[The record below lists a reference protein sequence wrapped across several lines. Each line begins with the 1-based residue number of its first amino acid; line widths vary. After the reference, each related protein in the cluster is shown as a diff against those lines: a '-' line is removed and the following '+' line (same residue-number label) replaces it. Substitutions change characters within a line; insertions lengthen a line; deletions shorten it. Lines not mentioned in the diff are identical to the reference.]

1 MDDTSNN
8 LDVEGENF
16 TEDPGPRELEEV
28 AGLGIFISPQRR
40 VRPRTAS
47 RRAQFSPPLSPPR
60 RSPPITNL
68 VGSMYD
74 TILAQASPVLKAAA
88 NQERKSEQTT
98 DEVERRAPPGQDQIS
113 PALSQT
119 SGNVVDYFDQGEFQE
134 PQEMAESKESER
146 AQGPLEAQDL
156 HDENTPDQSQPDKI
170 FSELELRARYRELL
184 AERDKLRQQNKE
196 LGEQEVDMAKKHQKE
211 KDLLHQQVIEMEAL
225 YRSRRQKEAYLEESG
240 EMLHKSYCGNQADLA
255 EMTRKYSE
263 LSRTKAALA
272 KELSDMKEAKSK
284 LLEACQAKDEEMAKL
299 NRMVEEVTTCS
310 LQFETM
316 SQVSEQ
322 KCEEIRQRVKACHD
336 WVKNVHQEE
345 VQRDQ
350 DQVRF
355 CDTRMN
361 ALLPKKRRVRHSAA
375 SAAARYQTL
384 EAFLNS
390 PGSSVASPLEN
401 LVNSP
406 KNATVRHTP
415 PVDRDSIGSNRS
427 SLQFSLHNSPD
438 NILQRTS
445 SIPSGS
451 AGSTPDWFRDA
462 LLGLQ
467 SAAASPELLN
477 LAVVEHENASP
488 GHSRMS
494 LDVADLKRLINA
506 SGLQSSGP
514 QTSPDHILR
523 MLDSPSR
530 PEPLRLQTSSDQT
543 EDEDKVEA
551 GEPISVTDDDE
562 SNISMETTE
571 TEDGTDYVTSTSP
584 QCMLV
589 QSETGQSDNV
599 PLDRSEARSMNSE
612 RHSTG
617 TDKPPSSTDADPE
630 FKEDGV
636 EVASEGQRLPE
647 AGNAC
652 ADESTSKASINLPQS
667 PGKPTRRVNV
677 LQMTGIGSVGI
688 TASSDPLPESS
699 NVAGDRSS
707 GANISGVITPQKT
720 SVKDIVNQFQGLSQI
735 DPSPRREGFGLS
747 SVRAALQS
755 PSNNPNSDKTMTF
768 PLVEDVSSGTQP
780 GTHSLPLENALK
792 GARDQR
798 RTSMSEKARVSAKK
812 LAPIKTKPTALPAST
827 SSPTRSSPLRQSI
840 EPVEETIA
848 EEIMSPISPSVY
860 KDKLAETAATSSA
873 IQYPET
879 PGLRRR
885 SPMSPQQPPLTAVPV
900 LSQDDRREGAH
911 TGAKSRSPSP
921 AGTDSTCFSRSPGMS
936 QSSPGTT
943 HSSPAMSQS
952 SPGTTQ
958 SSPGTTLV
966 GSEYSGGSKSR
977 EVSFSPE
984 TQWDRRSTRSRSSS
998 SSRLAENPP
1007 PSSVGSPS
1015 ERHSQVVKTPVTA
1028 TRATMFEPRQ
1038 PVTDIFI
1045 VIDDKSES
1053 TPDLYDSIS
1062 KGALKTLSSESA
1074 PAGPMSKGSIPNSR
1088 LRKGSVSGT
1097 TIKAATAPVVSA
1109 AKSFANT
1116 LGSLGRKALG
1126 RVPAEDETDSE
1137 AEAGYETVF
1146 TPFLGAGW
1154 KAESS
1159 PATTDQ
1165 GATSGPTGGNEAEAE
1180 AETQADPDPKLEIA
1194 ESDSDSDDDDDED
1207 EDDDEGGVTISQA
1220 ESSTPRW
1227 QSSPSSTPRS
1237 GPPSPS
1243 FWSGLGDQGP
1253 RLIFVSIVVAY
1264 VALALF
1270 ILIRGPLFSAL
1281 YLDGDK
1287 MTSRGFLHRSQQVIN
1302 PSRTDSTGPVESWPE
1317 RGVPGPMDVGIG
1329 IDIDIGIDDDTTFP
1343 SSAPKIPDTQ
1353 VPIVEVDGVSMVS
1366 TSSPSSSSTAINSV
1380 IEPEVHVTCGPSAM
1394 PCQGAADHP
1403 EPEST
1408 APTYEETRPLPP
1420 MTGQTDAAGSSIRT
1434 TFNTPLTA
1442 TDSRSRSGPRPAC
1455 DSETGGAA
1463 ATRRGT
1469 KTGTATATPGS
1480 RIAQTNSLSPHSL
1493 AIRSIINRAIN
1504 LVSQAKGRAVDY
1516 RFVFGRNHPL
1526 IQIVEEKQ
1534 QKQQGIPH
1542 RLASATI
1549 TTTTRSSSRDIM
1561 TETQTQSQ
1569 ENQSRVW
1576 SQTQMEIT
1584 HDRHHTDT
1592 DASTNDSEADTDV
1605 VSETSTYPATDPVL
1619 VKTKST
1625 PLAPPKPPPTL
1636 RRSTMKT
1643 GTGPTYWGFVPSIQR
1658 RIDIARFDFGIGI

>member
-88 NQERKSEQTT
+88 NQERESEQTT
-98 DEVERRAPPGQDQIS
+98 GEVEASASPGQNRIS

-119 SGNVVDYFDQGEFQE
+119 SGNALDYFEEGEFQE
-134 PQEMAESKESER
+134 PQEREEFKESEK

-263 LSRTKAALA
+263 QSRTKVALG

-284 LLEACQAKDEEMAKL
+284 LLEACQAKDEEIAKL
-299 NRMVEEVTTCS
+299 NRMVEEATANS

-322 KCEEIRQRVKACHD
+322 RCEEIRQRVKACHD
-336 WVKNVHQEE
+336 WVKDVHQEE
-345 VQRDQ
+345 VQRDR

-361 ALLPKKRRVRHSAA
+361 ALLPKKRPIRHSAA

-390 PGSSVASPLEN
+390 PGSSVASPWGS

-451 AGSTPDWFRDA
+451 AGSTPDWFREA

-514 QTSPDHILR
+514 QTSPDHLLR

-584 QCMLV
+584 QCKLV
-589 QSETGQSDNV
+589 QSETGESDTV

-612 RHSTG
+612 RLSTG

-630 FKEDGV
+630 FKDDGV
-636 EVASEGQRLPE
+636 EVASEGQRLPK
-647 AGNAC
+647 ARNAC

-677 LQMTGIGSVGI
+677 LQTTGIGSVGI

-699 NVAGDRSS
+699 NVAGDRTS
-707 GANISGVITPQKT
+707 GANVSGVITPQKT

-735 DPSPRREGFGLS
+735 DPSPRRDGFGLS

-780 GTHSLPLENALK
+780 GTHSLPLENVLT

-827 SSPTRSSPLRQSI
+827 SSPTKSSPLRQSI

-885 SPMSPQQPPLTAVPV
+885 LPMSPQQPPLTAVPV

-943 HSSPAMSQS
+943 
-952 SPGTTQ
+952 
-958 SSPGTTLV
+958 LV

-998 SSRLAENPP
+998 FSRLVTENPP

-1015 ERHSQVVKTPVTA
+1015 ECHSQVVKTPVTA

-1045 VIDDKSES
+1045 VIDDEPES
-1053 TPDLYDSIS
+1053 TPDLYDGIS
-1062 KGALKTLSSESA
+1062 KGVLKTLSSESA
-1074 PAGPMSKGSIPNSR
+1074 PASLMSTGSIPNSQ

-1097 TIKAATAPVVSA
+1097 TIKAATAPIVSA
-1109 AKSFANT
+1109 AMSFANT

-1126 RVPAEDETDSE
+1126 RVPAEDGTDSE
-1137 AEAGYETVF
+1137 SEAGYETVF

-1180 AETQADPDPKLEIA
+1180 TQADPVPKLEIT
-1194 ESDSDSDDDDDED
+1194 ESDSDDDDNDDED
-1207 EDDDEGGVTISQA
+1207 GGGVAISQA
-1220 ESSTPRW
+1220 DSSTLRWSPRW
-1227 QSSPSSTPRS
+1227 QSSPLSTPRS
-1237 GPPSPS
+1237 WPPSPS

-1302 PSRTDSTGPVESWPE
+1302 PSRTDSTGSGESWPE
-1317 RGVPGPMDVGIG
+1317 RGVPGSMDVGIG

-1353 VPIVEVDGVSMVS
+1353 VPIVEVEGVPMVS

-1380 IEPEVHVTCGPSAM
+1380 IEPQTHVTCGPSAM

-1403 EPEST
+1403 EPECT

-1469 KTGTATATPGS
+1469 KTGTGTPTTGS
-1480 RIAQTNSLSPHSL
+1480 RIAPTNSLSPHSL

-1534 QKQQGIPH
+1534 QKQQGLSH
-1542 RLASATI
+1542 RLASTTI

-1592 DASTNDSEADTDV
+1592 DASTNDSEADADV

-1619 VKTKST
+1619 VNAKST

>member
-60 RSPPITNL
+60 RGPPITNL

-88 NQERKSEQTT
+88 NQERESEQTT

-156 HDENTPDQSQPDKI
+156 HDENTPDQSQPDKL

-196 LGEQEVDMAKKHQKE
+196 LGEQEVDMAEKHLQE
-211 KDLLHQQVIEMEAL
+211 MNVLQQQVTEKEAL

-240 EMLHKSYCGNQADLA
+240 EMLHSSYCGNQADLA

-272 KELSDMKEAKSK
+272 KELSDTKEAKSK

-299 NRMVEEVTTCS
+299 NRMVEEVTTGS

-336 WVKNVHQEE
+336 WVKDVHQEE
-345 VQRDQ
+345 VQRDR

-361 ALLPKKRRVRHSAA
+361 ALLPKKRPVRHSAA

-390 PGSSVASPLEN
+390 PGSSVASPSGS

-451 AGSTPDWFRDA
+451 AGSTPDWFREA

-506 SGLQSSGP
+506 SGLQSSGS
-514 QTSPDHILR
+514 QTSPDHLLR

-530 PEPLRLQTSSDQT
+530 PEPLRLQTSGDQIEY
-543 EDEDKVEA
+543 EDQAVA
-551 GEPISVTDDDE
+551 GEPVSVTDDDE
-562 SNISMETTE
+562 LDISMETPE
-571 TEDGTDYVTSTSP
+571 TEDRGDYVASTSP
-584 QCMLV
+584 QCTLV
-589 QSETGQSDNV
+589 ESETGESDNV

-612 RHSTG
+612 RLSTG

-630 FKEDGV
+630 SKEDGV
-636 EVASEGQRLPE
+636 EVASEGQRLSE

-652 ADESTSKASINLPQS
+652 ADESTSKASINLPQT

-677 LQMTGIGSVGI
+677 LQATGIGSVGI

-707 GANISGVITPQKT
+707 GANVSGVITPQKT

-735 DPSPRREGFGLS
+735 DPSPRSDGFGLS

-827 SSPTRSSPLRQSI
+827 SSPTKSSPLRQSI

-958 SSPGTTLV
+958 SSPGTTLA
-966 GSEYSGGSKSR
+966 GSEYSGGPKSR
-977 EVSFSPE
+977 EASFSPE
-984 TQWDRRSTRSRSSS
+984 THWDTKGTRSRSSS
-998 SSRLAENPP
+998 FSQLVTESSR
-1007 PSSVGSPS
+1007 PSSAGSPS
-1015 ERHSQVVKTPVTA
+1015 EHPSPGVKTPVTA

-1045 VIDDKSES
+1045 VIDDEPES

-1062 KGALKTLSSESA
+1062 QGALKTLSSESA
-1074 PAGPMSKGSIPNSR
+1074 PASLMSTGSIPNSQ

-1165 GATSGPTGGNEAEAE
+1165 GATSGPTGGNEAEV
-1180 AETQADPDPKLEIA
+1180 ETQADPVPKLEIT
-1194 ESDSDSDDDDDED
+1194 ESDSDDDDNDDED
-1207 EDDDEGGVTISQA
+1207 GGGVAISQA
-1220 ESSTPRW
+1220 DSSTLRWSPRW
-1227 QSSPSSTPRS
+1227 QSSPLSTPRS
-1237 GPPSPS
+1237 WPPSPP
-1243 FWSGLGDQGP
+1243 FWSGFEDQGP

-1302 PSRTDSTGPVESWPE
+1302 PSRTDSTGSGESWPE
-1317 RGVPGPMDVGIG
+1317 RGVPGSMDVGIG
-1329 IDIDIGIDDDTTFP
+1329 IDIDIGIDDDTTIP

-1353 VPIVEVDGVSMVS
+1353 VPIVEVEGVSMVS

-1380 IEPEVHVTCGPSAM
+1380 IEPETHVTCGPSAM

-1469 KTGTATATPGS
+1469 KTGTGTPAPGS
-1480 RIAQTNSLSPHSL
+1480 RIAPTHSLSPHSL
-1493 AIRSIINRAIN
+1493 AIRSIINKAIN

-1516 RFVFGRNHPL
+1516 RFVFGRNDPL
-1526 IQIVEEKQ
+1526 IQVVEEKQ
-1534 QKQQGIPH
+1534 QKQQGLPH
-1542 RLASATI
+1542 RLACTTI

-1561 TETQTQSQ
+1561 TQTQTQTQ
-1569 ENQSRVW
+1569 KNQSRVW

-1605 VSETSTYPATDPVL
+1605 VSETSTYPATDPIL

-1636 RRSTMKT
+1636 RRSMRA
-1643 GTGPTYWGFVPSIQR
+1643 GTGPAYWGFVPSIQR
-1658 RIDIARFDFGIGI
+1658 RIDIARFDLGIGI